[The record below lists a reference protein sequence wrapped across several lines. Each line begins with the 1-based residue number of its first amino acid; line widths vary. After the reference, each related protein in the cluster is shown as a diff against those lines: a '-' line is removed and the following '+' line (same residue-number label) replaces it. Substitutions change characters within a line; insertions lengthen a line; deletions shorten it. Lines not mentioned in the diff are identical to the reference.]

1 MRLATCL
8 IVGLALWPGRVP
20 GAEVTP
26 GTYHYRVEHQLY
38 GDIGRHHLRVHR
50 DGEALIVEQWA
61 EIVVRLLLFTAHR
74 RDSHYREVWRDG
86 RLVAFDG
93 LTVDNGDAAEVT
105 ARAAGDRL
113 LIHGLGGQ
121 IEAPAKTAP
130 SQPSYEAAAAPAVF
144 MDFRTGALL
153 EAEVAPAG
161 AELIEISG
169 RPIEARKYQVSG
181 ELAQTVWYDATGIWA
196 KWQFERGGGTVTL
209 TRE

>member
-8 IVGLALWPGRVP
+8 ILGLALWPGVAP

-38 GDIGRHHLRVHR
+38 GDIGRHHLRLRR

-61 EIVVRLLLFTAHR
+61 EIAVQLWLFTAHR
-74 RDSHYREVWRDG
+74 RESRYREVWRGD
-86 RLVAFDG
+86 RLIAFDG
-93 LTVDNGDAAEVT
+93 LTVDNGEAAEVT
-105 ARAAGDRL
+105 VRAEGDRL
-113 LIHGLGGQ
+113 VIDGPAGR
-121 IEAPAKTAP
+121 IEAPADTAP
-130 SQPSYEAAAAPAVF
+130 SQPSHEGAAAPPVF

-153 EAEVAPAG
+153 EAKVKAAG
-161 AELIEISG
+161 AEMIEISD
-169 RPIEARKYQVSG
+169 RPVEAQKYEVSG